1 MPTREDELE
10 AFKTRINLSEY
21 AAARGYEID
30 RKSTSRNSVCMRHPD
45 GDKIILGMGADQH
58 WIYFSVHDP
67 ADHGSII
74 DFVQARQRLNLGQI
88 RRELRPWLDGCG
100 GPPTSALPR
109 PAASQYAQRL
119 EPVPRDLVGVRARWA
134 AAQDVSAHPYLCHE
148 RAIPTALLAAEPFR
162 GRVRLDE
169 RGNALFPH
177 WNEDGLCGF
186 EIKNRG
192 FTGFAPGGQKGL
204 WGSRKRDS
212 DRRLVIAETAIDAL
226 SHAALFGWA
235 DARFVSI
242 AGQMNLQQP
251 ALLDQAMRKMPDG
264 SVIVAAVDHDEGGDA
279 IHTQIKTV
287 FDGLR
292 RPQIALE
299 RHHPPTPGQDWNDA
313 LRASVGQSGPVPD
326 GPVTEGP
333 D

>member
-1 MPTREDELE
+1 MPTRKDEIE

-21 AAARGYEID
+21 AAAQGYEID
-30 RKSTSRNSVCMRHPD
+30 RAASSRNSVGMRHPD

-74 DFVQARQRLNLGQI
+74 DFVQVRQRLNLGQV
-88 RRELRPWLDGCG
+88 RRTLRPWLDVPGIA
-100 GPPTSALPR
+100 PPTALPR
-109 PAASQYAQRL
+109 PAPSQYAQRL

-134 AAQDVSAHPYLCHE
+134 AAQDVAAHPYLCND
-148 RAIPTALLAAEPFR
+148 RAIPADLIAAEPFL
-162 GRVRLDE
+162 GRVRRDE

-177 WNEDGLCGF
+177 WNDDGLCGF

-242 AGQMNLQQP
+242 AGQMNPRQP
-251 ALLDQAMRKMPDG
+251 ALLDLAMRKMPDG
-264 SVIVAAVDHDEGGDA
+264 SVIVAAVDHDEGGET
-279 IHTQIKTV
+279 IHQQIKAA
-287 FDGLR
+287 FDGLG
-292 RPQIALE
+292 RPEIALE
-299 RHHPPTPGQDWNDA
+299 RHHPPIPGQDWNDA
-313 LRASVGQSGPVPD
+313 LRASVSQDGPVP
-326 GPVTEGP
+326 GGP